1 MAVKEINAAGGILG
15 RPMEV
20 VIVDLKAY
28 VDEHPAEQVDEFVLK
43 DKVLFIAGGV
53 SDSIGWAV
61 RERAAYHETPYLGWV
76 PWDSMA
82 TRGEAIYK
90 WHWVTGPDTEVLQW
104 CIWPYLLSNDL
115 VPKDVVTIGP
125 DYEWGW
131 ANAAAARK
139 PIEAFGGT
147 VVADIFTP
155 VPTIKFDT
163 FIAQIQDLMPNGGT
177 IMASN
182 GGGEMI
188 ETYHEIYA
196 AGLLDKG
203 YAFVKNNIYG
213 PSSYGALPQAEL
225 EGTWALQEYYH
236 YVPGDQT
243 HLEWVEKYFAEY
255 GVLPGSTPFSS
266 YLVLHTAVDG
276 INRTGSLDPDVWIP
290 AVQGEVRTGM
300 VTDGEYVYQDL
311 TGRLLWPIIA
321 LRGKAPEDMVDIYP
335 SIPEVGPEWDKFEV
349 MYTFDPDY
357 QLAVVPQ
364 EALLAGTE
372 IGGPGIG
379 DGVLDYWK

>member
-1 MAVKEINAAGGILG
+1 
-15 RPMEV
+15 
-20 VIVDLKAY
+20 
-28 VDEHPAEQVDEFVLK
+28 
-43 DKVLFIAGGV
+43 
-53 SDSIGWAV
+53 
-61 RERAAYHETPYLGWV
+61 
-76 PWDSMA
+76 
-82 TRGEAIYK
+82 
-90 WHWVTGPDTEVLQW
+90 
-104 CIWPYLLSNDL
+104 
-115 VPKDVVTIGP
+115 
-125 DYEWGW
+125 
-131 ANAAAARK
+131 
-139 PIEAFGGT
+139 
-147 VVADIFTP
+147 
-155 VPTIKFDT
+155 
-163 FIAQIQDLMPNGGT
+163 
-177 IMASN
+177 
-182 GGGEMI
+182 MI

-213 PSSYGALPQAEL
+213 PSSYGALPQEEL

-236 YVPGDQT
+236 DVPGDQT
-243 HLEWVEKYFAEY
+243 HLEWVEKYFAEF

-321 LRGKAPEDMVDIYP
+321 LRGKAPEDMVDVYP
-335 SIPEVGPEWDKFEV
+335 SIPEIGPEWDKFET

-357 QLAVVPQ
+357 QLAVVPE